1 MFNYN
6 HKQHLKQPW
15 RTNYLSSRSRDT
27 APDDLHTEKE
37 EAHSVIALLFMPF
50 GLHSAAEH
58 LCSSTHAEETPGA
71 KWNTSKNKS
80 QIENGSTT
88 QLISALNWTSSV
100 N

>member
-1 MFNYN
+1 M
-6 HKQHLKQPW
+6 
-15 RTNYLSSRSRDT
+15 T
-27 APDDLHTEKE
+27 
-37 EAHSVIALLFMPF
+37 F

-58 LCSSTHAEETPGA
+58 LCSTHAEEMPGA

-88 QLISALNWTSSV
+88 QLISTLNWTSSV